1 LYRRLLRESGFRPKK
16 RLGQHFLVDESV
28 LEHILAAA
36 ELRPGDVV
44 IEVGP
49 GLGILTEAL
58 AKQGARVIAV
68 ELDSGLVALLRKRL
82 AAFPNVRIVH
92 ADILKVSPG
101 QLLGEWVGR
110 THDPG
115 LGSGQGSGGR
125 QEPRPEIL
133 RSSRFDRDSLQND
146 SGEAISSGLP
156 QNDTGG
162 EQPGG
167 KLRENPAAGEHAGG
181 YKVIANLPYYITS
194 PVLSHFL
201 EAEPRPSK
209 MVVMVQKEVGETIA
223 AGPGRMRFLS
233 VKAQFYG
240 KAAVVSH
247 VPASS
252 FYPPPKVVSVVLR
265 LDLYPKPPL
274 VESGVFDVGGFFE
287 MVMHGFSA
295 PRKQLR
301 NSLAHSLE
309 MPPGE
314 VALLLEKAG
323 IEARR
328 RAETLSMEEWGKLW
342 KVFSAAV
349 CPGKRCAPTRDSS
362 VVPTSSGLPPE

>member
-1 LYRRLLRESGFRPKK
+1 LYRRLLRESGFKPKK
-16 RLGQHFLVDESV
+16 RLGQHFLVDEAV

-49 GLGILTEAL
+49 GPGILTEAL
-58 AKQGARVIAV
+58 ARQGARVIAV
-68 ELDSGLVALLRKRL
+68 ELDSRLVALLKKRL

-92 ADILKVSPG
+92 ADVLKVSLG
-101 QLLGEWVGR
+101 ELLG
-110 THDPG
+110 
-115 LGSGQGSGGR
+115 GGATDAPFDKLR
-125 QEPRPEIL
+125 ANGIERERRPEIL
-133 RSSRFDRDSLQND
+133 RVSRLHQDSLQND
-146 SGEAISSGLP
+146 SGEGISSGLP
-156 QNDTGG
+156 QNDSGV
-162 EQPGG
+162 E
-167 KLRENPAAGEHAGG
+167 G
-181 YKVIANLPYYITS
+181 YKVVANLPYYITS

-240 KAAVVSH
+240 KAVIVSH

-252 FYPPPKVVSVVLR
+252 FDPPPKVDSVVLR
-265 LDLYPKPPL
+265 LDLYPQPPL
-274 VESGVFDVGGFFE
+274 VRSGVADVAGFFE
-287 MVMHGFSA
+287 LVMHGFSA

-309 MPPGE
+309 MPAGE
-314 VALLLEKAG
+314 VASLLEKTG
-323 IEARR
+323 IESKR
-328 RAETLSMEEWGKLW
+328 RAETLSLEEWGRLW
-342 KVFSAAV
+342 KVFARFVHRGEEPAE
-349 CPGKRCAPTRDSS
+349 A
-362 VVPTSSGLPPE
+362 L